1 MGLFNWN
8 SRPGDDE
15 LLRALATRVVQG
27 CLNEVLQRSSG
38 LTSDMLPAEARGYIR
53 TRAAKVVNRE
63 IAVLCSANHDLH
75 SIDRTRLAA
84 LVTDKLLAAVVEQR
98 RYGSRTIAA

>member
-8 SRPGDDE
+8 SRSGDDE
-15 LLRALATRVVQG
+15 LLRALAGRLVQG
-27 CLNEVLQRSSG
+27 CLNEVLQRSSS
-38 LTSDMLPAEARGYIR
+38 LTPDMLPAEARGYIR

-63 IAVLCSANHDLH
+63 IAVLCAADRNLH
-75 SIDRTRLAA
+75 SIDRARLAA
-84 LVTDKLLAAVVEQR
+84 LVTEKLLAAVGEQR